1 MARPW
6 ERLFVGAA
14 GLFAWCVI
22 LTPFSIVTVLMVAAL
37 AGQQRPDPL
46 FFLGNLVVELF
57 ATLLVGVVGA
67 VIGASIGIGTALLTQ
82 ELVTGRLSQAIGA
95 ATSGLSVFPAV
106 VLGWFGATLILPAL
120 SGHTPGA
127 VFAAACV
134 VVSIAVISRSNVL
147 AVRLLGALAP
157 SVREAA
163 AAAGAGASR
172 VTAHVTIPA
181 CKRQLL
187 GIYADALS
195 RAVGEAAGVSVVF
208 LAAARAGYPVSL
220 FTIPSSIMAHAHT
233 MQLIDAGIAQ
243 SALVVLAFAATSKI
257 IAARRIGSLQ
267 WVS

>member
-14 GLFAWCVI
+14 RLFVWCVI

-37 AGQQRPDPL
+37 AGQQRPDPV

-57 ATLLVGVVGA
+57 ATLFVGA
-67 VIGASIGIGTALLTQ
+67 VGTVIGASIGIGTALLTS
-82 ELVTGRLSQAIGA
+82 ELVTGRLGQAIGFA
-95 ATSGLSVFPAV
+95 AASLSVFPAV
-106 VLGWFGATLILPAL
+106 VVGWFCATLVLPVL

-134 VVSIAVISRSNVL
+134 VVTIAVISRSNVL
-147 AVRLLGALAP
+147 AVRLLSALAP

-243 SALVVLAFAATSKI
+243 SALLVLAFAAASKT
-257 IAARRIGSLQ
+257 IAARQMANLQ